1 MKQSLEL
8 LLDPG
13 LDAVVRRQWD
23 LLAESGLPSQARHA
37 GPTNAPHVTLAVAE
51 EFADGVERA
60 LSVAVATLPIP
71 VRLGGL
77 AVFGAPR
84 RRVLARLVVPSR
96 DLLDLHAAVW
106 AAVAHSRGVSEF
118 SRPDHWTPHVTL
130 ARGLDDAGV
139 AAALTALGTVPM
151 SDGTAT
157 AARRWDPHARRAWE
171 IGVGEDHPD
180 RPPGSEGPGGGS
192 IVGLG

>member
-1 MKQSLEL
+1 MEL

-13 LDAVVRRQWD
+13 LDAVVRGQWD
-23 LLAESGLPSQARHA
+23 LLAGSGLPSQARHT

-51 EFADGVERA
+51 EMTDDAERA
-60 LSVAVATLPIP
+60 LPAAVAALPLP

-106 AAVAHSRGVSEF
+106 AAVGRCPGVSEF
-118 SRPDHWTPHVTL
+118 SRPGQWTPHVTL

-139 AAALTALGTVPM
+139 AAALTALATVAAAE
-151 SDGTAT
+151 GTAT
-157 AARRWDPHARRAWE
+157 TARRWDPYARRAWD
-171 IGVGEDHPD
+171 IGVGEDHSHR
-180 RPPGSEGPGGGS
+180 RPRNEGPGGDA
-192 IVGLG
+192 IAGLH